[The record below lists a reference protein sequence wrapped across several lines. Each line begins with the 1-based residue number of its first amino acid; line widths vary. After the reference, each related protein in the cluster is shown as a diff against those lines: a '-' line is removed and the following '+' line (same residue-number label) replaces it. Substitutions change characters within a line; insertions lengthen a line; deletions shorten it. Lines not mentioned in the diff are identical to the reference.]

1 MRKPFFWKAR
11 KCWYVRNQQGLNV
24 RLDPVEEKAFAMWER
39 MRSITDYKHPDAT
52 IEAIFEGFLA
62 FFELK
67 ASRARYDKAITLLS
81 SFADH
86 FGPTRRIRD
95 VTCQDLEK
103 WLNMKRQ
110 RGKKEY
116 TWSIARKR
124 DGAQFVLRAYRWA
137 HVQGWIPASD
147 ILLHRSETP
156 EPRIVLV
163 DRATHERCVKA
174 TRTGRRNRRPF
185 GLVLIALWHSGVR
198 PIQVRELT
206 TRHINRHGDW
216 VFDRHKT
223 GKKTGRKLIVRP
235 SACLKTLV
243 AILSHSRPTGPL
255 FRSPTGEA
263 WTKDGLVRRFN
274 RMRTELGLDSSLV
287 MYAYRHTFATEAL
300 LHGASMPTVAALLG
314 HKDSTMVAKV
324 YSHLDV
330 CDDPMRA
337 EALRIASERTRR

>member
-1 MRKPFFWKAR
+1 MRKPFFR
-11 KCWYVRNQQGLNV
+11 SERRCWYVEVTRGKFV
-24 RLDPVEEKAFAMWER
+24 RLDPDEETAYKKWER
-39 MRSITDYKHPDAT
+39 LRQINDYHHADAT
-52 IEAIFEGFLA
+52 VEAIFEGFLA

-67 ASRARYDKAITLLS
+67 ASKARYDKAVTLLS

-103 WLNMKRQ
+103 WLNEKRK
-110 RGKKEY
+110 RGEREY
-116 TWSIARKR
+116 TWSVSRKR
-124 DGAQFVLRAYRWA
+124 DAAQFVLRAYRWA

-198 PIQVRELT
+198 PVQVRELT
-206 TRHINRHGDW
+206 ARHVNQHGDW

-223 GKKTGRKLIVRP
+223 GKKTGRKLTVRP

-263 WTKDGLVRRFN
+263 WKKDGLVRRFN
-274 RMRTELGLDSSLV
+274 RMRTELSLDSSLV
-287 MYAYRHTFATEAL
+287 LYAYRHTFATEAL
-300 LHGASMPTVAALLG
+300 LHGASLTTVAALLG
-314 HKDSTMVAKV
+314 HKDSSMVARV

-337 EALRIASERTRR
+337 EAQRISERRKR